1 MVVGLNRQEIQ
12 MKSITQFVATTGV
25 LVALLS
31 TSACVSNGASTAQ
44 TQDDAWCSNHP
55 KQCDNKD
62 WCAKNAGKC
71 ATSSSG
77 N

>member
-1 MVVGLNRQEIQ
+1 MRSGQTIISVS
-12 MKSITQFVATTGV
+12 SIA
-25 LVALLS
+25 AMLLCA
-31 TSACVSNGASTAQ
+31 SACVSNSPTTAQ